1 MPANVP
7 VGMWNARAISAA
19 LSYAKTGKEQVVVS
33 FAILDGPGEGQQIR
47 WTGWFTDKTFE
58 RTIRSLRYCGW
69 KGDDLSD
76 LSTVG
81 ELDCQVTVEHES
93 YEGKSHAKVAWVN
106 ALGGNLKSMATVDA
120 AGFASRMLPRIAAL
134 KSEGPTEDDG
144 EVPF

>member
-7 VGMWNARAISAA
+7 VGTWNARAISAA

-33 FAILDGPGEGQQIR
+33 FAILDGPGEGQSVR
-47 WTGWFTDKTFE
+47 WTGWFTEKTFE
-58 RTIRSLRYCGW
+58 RTICSLRYCGW

-81 ELDCQVTVEHES
+81 ESDCQVTVEHDS
-93 YEGKSHAKVAWVN
+93 YDGKSHAKVSWVN
-106 ALGGNLKSMATVDA
+106 ALGGNLKPMATIDA
-120 AGFASRMLPRIAAL
+120 AGFASRMLPKIAAL
-134 KSEGPTEDDG
+134 KSKGQNEDDG

>member
-7 VGMWNARAISAA
+7 VGTWNARASSAV

-33 FAILDGPGEGQQIR
+33 FVILDGPGEGQPIR
-47 WTGWFTDKTFE
+47 WTGWFTEKTFE

-81 ELDCQVTVEHES
+81 ESDCQVTVEHES

-106 ALGGNLKSMATVDA
+106 ALGGNLKPMASVDA
-120 AGFASRMLPRIAAL
+120 AGFARQMLPRIAAM
-134 KSEGPTEDDG
+134 KSEGQPEDDDS
-144 EVPF
+144 VPF